1 MSATL
6 DRLTAALAGRY
17 AVERELGAGG
27 MATVYLAED
36 VKHRRKVAVKVLR
49 AEVAAAIGAE
59 RFRREI
65 DVAARLQHPHILPLL
80 DSGQADGFY
89 YYVMPYVKGES
100 LRERLDRRGELPVR
114 DALRVLIQVT
124 DALAHAHAH
133 GVVHRD
139 IKPDNVLL
147 SDRHALVTD
156 FGVAKAVAGADN
168 LTAVGVTLGTPAYMA
183 PEQAAGDPNLDQRTD
198 VYAVGVLGYELLTG
212 RPPFTGLTP
221 QETLAAQ
228 VTRAPEPVE
237 ARRSGVSPAFAVVL
251 MRCLAKRPAD
261 RWQTAD
267 ELLAQL
273 ERLVT
278 RRGSTPTATR
288 PPVAPDASPSPVLV
302 AFLAVVGASV
312 LLGAGVLVARRSA
325 PEVPQFGRRW
335 PVTIDP
341 GVEIDPSLS
350 PDGRF
355 VAYVAGPLGHTRLQ
369 VRQVEGGMPIHLVR
383 DSSGRE
389 RFPYWSRD
397 GQQILFQS
405 RRGIEVVP
413 VLGGPSRL
421 VIAAGGASPIPG
433 PVAPDG
439 GHFVYASQDS
449 LFVAALENPARRFLT
464 TGKELHSLSW
474 STDGRWIAFVSGNVQ
489 YVSSQVLGNIAES
502 SIWVVS
508 ADGGTPVRVTD
519 DRSLNVSPVWAPGRV
534 LLFVSNRDGG
544 REVYRIALGRSGA
557 PASEPVRL
565 TTGLNAH
572 GISTSADGKRL
583 AYSLF
588 TETSNVWWIA
598 IPPPGRGAVSVSQA
612 RALTAGNQTIEGFAI
627 SPDGRWLGFDS
638 NRSGRQQVYRVRLDG
653 GEPEQLTRDSMD
665 DFRATWSPD
674 GLQLAYHSFRGGRRQ
689 VFVASVEGGTSAQV
703 TAGADDQRTPEWS
716 PDGRSLLVHTNTYT
730 SPALHLIART
740 PTGWSAP
747 RLLPLVLGSDTVAP
761 QPGISATWSPDS
773 RYVACFC
780 DGLVVIPVAGGP
792 ARRLVP
798 GTSAGRVDWSDDGRT
813 LYYLSSDATGLTTVN
828 AIPAAGGTPR
838 VVVRFD
844 DPARPWHRYGLRV
857 RGSRL
862 YFTLGD
868 LQSDIWV
875 TDLEPR

>member
-1 MSATL
+1 VNAPL
-6 DRLTAALAGRY
+6 DRLRAALAGRY

-27 MATVYLAED
+27 TATVYLAED

-49 AEVAAAIGAE
+49 AEVAATIGAE

-65 DVAARLQHPHILPLL
+65 DVAAQLQHPHILPLL

-147 SDRHALVTD
+147 SGRHALVTD
-156 FGVAKAVAGADN
+156 FGVAKAVAGSDT

-183 PEQAAGDPNLDQRTD
+183 PEQAAADPNPDQRTD

-212 RPPFTGLTP
+212 RPPFNGLTP

-228 VTRAPEPVE
+228 VTQAPKPVE
-237 ARRSGVSPAFAVVL
+237 ARRSGVSPAFATVL

-273 ERLVT
+273 ERLVA
-278 RRGSTPTATR
+278 RRGSTPTSTR
-288 PPVAPDASPSPVLV
+288 ELAGLRPSPSPVLLV
-302 AFLAVVGASV
+302 LLTMVGASV
-312 LLGAGVLVARRSA
+312 LLGAGLLVARRES
-325 PEVPQFGRRW
+325 PEVPQLGRRR

-341 GVEIDPSLS
+341 GVEIDPALS

-355 VAYVAGPLGHTRLQ
+355 VAYVAGPVGRTRLQ

-383 DSSGRE
+383 DSGGRE

-421 VIAAGGASPIPG
+421 VIAAGGALPIPG

-439 GHFVYASQDS
+439 AHFVYASHDS
-449 LFVAALENPARRFLT
+449 LFVAALEGQNRRLLT
-464 TGKELHSLSW
+464 IGRELHSFSW
-474 STDGRWIAFVSGNVQ
+474 STDGRWIAYVSGNVQ

-502 SIWVVS
+502 GIWVIA
-508 ADGGTPVRVTD
+508 ADGGTPVRVVD
-519 DRSLNVSPVWAPGRV
+519 DRSLNVSPAWGTGRA
-534 LLFVSNRDGG
+534 LYFVSNRDGG
-544 REVYRIALGRSGA
+544 REVYRLELGRTGS
-557 PASEPVRL
+557 PTRPPIRL
-565 TTGLNAH
+565 TTGLSAH
-572 GISTSADGKRL
+572 GISLSADGTRL
-583 AYSLF
+583 AYSVF
-588 TETSNVWWIA
+588 TETSNVWGIA
-598 IPPPGRGAVSVSQA
+598 IPAAGGPVSVSQA
-612 RALTAGNQTIEGFAI
+612 RPLTAGNQTIEGFAI
-627 SPDGRWLGFDS
+627 SGDGRWLAFDS
-638 NRSGRQQVYRVRLDG
+638 NRSGLQQVYRVPISG
-653 GEPEQLTRDSMD
+653 GAPEQVTRDSVD
-665 DFRATWSPD
+665 AFRPSWSPD
-674 GLQLAYHSFRGGRRQ
+674 GLQLSYHSFRGGRRQ
-689 VFVASVEGGTSAQV
+689 VFLIDADGGAPTQV
-703 TAGADDQRTPEWS
+703 TSGADDRRTPEHS
-716 PDGRSLLVHTNTYT
+716 PDGRYLLVHANSYT
-730 SPALHLIART
+730 TPALQLLTRT
-740 PTGWSAP
+740 ATGWSPP
-747 RLLPLVLGSDTVAP
+747 RPLPIVLGTDTVAP
-761 QPGISATWSPDS
+761 QSGVVGTWSPDS
-773 RYVACFC
+773 RFVACAC
-780 DGLVVIPVAGGP
+780 AGLVVIPVGGGQ
-792 ARRLVP
+792 ARRLATGPEGGPV
-798 GTSAGRVDWSDDGRT
+798 AWSDDGRT
-813 LYYLSSDATGLTTVN
+813 VYYLDRDSTGAMSVN
-828 AIPAAGGTPR
+828 AIPSAGGASR

-844 DPARPWHRYGLRV
+844 DPTRPWHRYGLRV

-875 TDLEPR
+875 ADLEQR